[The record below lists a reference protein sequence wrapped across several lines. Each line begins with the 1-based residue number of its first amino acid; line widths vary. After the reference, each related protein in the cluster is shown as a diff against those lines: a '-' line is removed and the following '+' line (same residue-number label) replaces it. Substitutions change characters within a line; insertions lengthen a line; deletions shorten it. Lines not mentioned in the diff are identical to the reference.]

1 MLKLRSCLLF
11 VFILFCFSE
20 AFAQQPDTTKFSGT
34 EEIEQQIENIAE
46 RSDVEMDYSDWV
58 EEMNLLRQ
66 RPVNLNS
73 NDENELRR
81 LFFLNDLQ
89 IANLLEYTRQYG
101 QLASI
106 YELQV
111 IDGFNERVVSQILP
125 FISLSPFVPEKFSL
139 KKALKYGGTDV
150 MLRYQRVLQEPA
162 GYANVPDSVR
172 RARPN
177 NYYLGDQ
184 NALFIRIQ
192 YSYKDYLKFGFVGEK
207 DPGEPFLPKSDTLH
221 KGFDFYSAHLF
232 LKNIG
237 IVKQLAIGDY
247 HVQFGQGLTMWSGF
261 SVGKAVGSVVMRK
274 RAPALRPHASS
285 NEYAFMRGVA
295 TTVGLGKF
303 DLTAFYS
310 NRKVDANLIPGDTL
324 FSTEDMITSL
334 QQSGYHRTPGEL
346 EDKGANH
353 EVAEGGHL
361 AWNGQRLRAGITMFH
376 VNYAIPFEQQDSPDK
391 KFHPGLS
398 SNTYAGIDYSYN
410 YKGLTLYG
418 EASKQ
423 VDAGLAVL
431 QGLSISPDPRLAF
444 AMVYRNYQKNYVNN
458 FNAAFGE
465 SSNSTNEKGLY
476 MGMVS
481 TPFNKITLSA
491 YADFFRYE
499 WLRYSVDAPSSG
511 QEYSAQLVYNI
522 SRRGDLIFSY
532 RNLSNPMNYSVANDK
547 MNQIGDSKRDYYRM
561 QLNYQALAW
570 LKLQSRVEI
579 TKRNAPNKSRET
591 GYLIYQGFQIRPLK
605 KDMSVSFRYLLF
617 DTDSYDTRLY
627 TFEQDVPYSFSIPAF
642 SGKGSRFYILFS
654 SNISRNLAVILR
666 YSQTWYS
673 DRNVISSGKD
683 EIMGNKKSDF
693 KAVIKLS
700 F

>member
-1 MLKLRSCLLF
+1 MLKLQICLLF
-11 VFILFCFSE
+11 IFIFFCLGE
-20 AFAQQPDTTKFSGT
+20 AFAQQPDTTKYTGT
-34 EEIEQQIENIAE
+34 EVIEQHIENIAE
-46 RSDVEMDYSDWV
+46 RTDVEMDYSDWV

-89 IANLLEYTRQYG
+89 IANLLDYTRQFG
-101 QLASI
+101 LLASI

-111 IDGFNERVVSQILP
+111 IDGFNEKVVSQILP
-125 FISLSPFVPEKFSL
+125 FISLSPYVPEKFSL

-150 MLRYQRVLQEPA
+150 MLRYQRVVQQQA
-162 GYANVPDSVR
+162 GYADVSDSVR
-172 RARPN
+172 QAHPN
-177 NYYLGDQ
+177 NYYLGNQ
-184 NALFIRIQ
+184 NALFVRIQ

-207 DPGEPFLPKSDTLH
+207 DAGEPFLPKSDTLR

-261 SVGKAVGSVVMRK
+261 SVGKAAGSVVMRK

-285 NEYAFMRGVA
+285 NEYAFMRGIA
-295 TTVGLGKF
+295 TTVALGKF

-310 NRKVDANLIPGDTL
+310 NRKVDANLVPADTL
-324 FSTEDMITSL
+324 SSTEDLVTSL
-334 QQSGYHRTPGEL
+334 QQSGYHRTPAEL
-346 EDKGANH
+346 ADKGANH
-353 EVAEGGHL
+353 EITAGGHL

-376 VNYAIPFEQQDSPDK
+376 VNYAIPFEPQDSPDK
-391 KFHPGLS
+391 KFQPTLN

-410 YKGLTLYG
+410 YRSLTLYG
-418 EASKQ
+418 EVSKQ
-423 VDAGLAVL
+423 VDAGLAFL
-431 QGLSISPDPRLAF
+431 QGLSFSPDPKLAF
-444 AMVYRNYQKNYVNN
+444 AMVYRNYPKNYLNN

-465 SSNSTNEKGLY
+465 SSNSTNEEGLY

-491 YADFFRYE
+491 YADLFRYK
-499 WLRYSVDAPSSG
+499 WLRYRVDAPSSG

-522 SRRGDLIFSY
+522 SRRGDLIFGF
-532 RNLSNPMNYSVANDK
+532 RQLINPMNYSIINDK
-547 MNQIGDSKRDYYRM
+547 MNVIGDSKRNYFRM
-561 QLNYQALAW
+561 QLNYQALVW

-579 TKRNAPNKSRET
+579 TKRNAPDKNQET
-591 GYLIYQGFQIRPLK
+591 GYLIYQGFQVKPLK
-605 KDMSVSFRYLLF
+605 KDMSVSLRYLLF

-627 TFEQDVPYSFSIPAF
+627 TFEQDVPFSFSVPAF

-654 SNISRNLAVILR
+654 SNLYRNLSVILR

-673 DRNVISSGKD
+673 DRKVISSGND
-683 EIMGNKKSDF
+683 EISGNKKSDF
-693 KAVIKLS
+693 KAVLKLS